1 MSGVDTERRNP
12 GWLRVLVVT
21 GAVLA
26 VLLVGASV
34 GLLIQLPDR
43 DAAEPGPESVA
54 VGFSQDMSV
63 HHRQGVL
70 MAGVT
75 RDSTTDLEIATLVYD
90 IETTQLEQLGR
101 MQGWLS
107 LWDAAALPTGK
118 HMQWMTTSGGG
129 AAGGGHAG
137 HGMAGGVEV
146 MPGMATPQE
155 LQQLEEASG
164 PAQDI
169 LFLQLM
175 IRHHQG
181 GTGMMEQAAE
191 RAQVPQVRNLASQML
206 TAQNAEVVAMTAML
220 ADRGAAPL
228 PPPT

>member
-1 MSGVDTERRNP
+1 MSGVDTERRKP
-12 GWLRVLVVT
+12 GWLWVLVVT

-43 DAAEPGPESVA
+43 DAAAPGPESVA

-70 MAGVT
+70 MAGIA
-75 RDSTTDLEIATLVYD
+75 RGSTADPEIATLAYD

-118 HMQWMTTSGGG
+118 HMQWMTAPGGG
-129 AAGGGHAG
+129 GVHAG

-155 LQQLEEASG
+155 LQRLEEASG
-164 PAQDI
+164 LAQDI

-191 RAQVPQVRNLASQML
+191 HAQVPQVRNLASQMR
-206 TAQNAEVVAMTAML
+206 TAQTAEVVAMTAML

>member
-1 MSGVDTERRNP
+1 MSSVDTERRNP

-75 RDSTTDLEIATLVYD
+75 RDSTTDLEIATLAYD

-118 HMQWMTTSGGG
+118 HMQWMTASGGG
-129 AAGGGHAG
+129 GGGGHAG

-155 LQQLEEASG
+155 LQRLKEASG

-181 GTGMMEQAAE
+181 GAGMMEQAAV
-191 RAQVPQVRNLASQML
+191 RAQVPQVRNLASQMR

-228 PPPT
+228 PPPA

>member
-1 MSGVDTERRNP
+1 VDTERRNP

-21 GAVLA
+21 GSFLA

-43 DAAEPGPESVA
+43 NTAEPGPESVA

-70 MAGVT
+70 MAGVV
-75 RDSTTDLEIATLVYD
+75 RDSTTDPEIATLAYD

-118 HMQWMTTSGGG
+118 HMRWMTAS
-129 AAGGGHAG
+129 GGGHAG
-137 HGMAGGVEV
+137 SGGGHTGHGMGGGVEV
-146 MPGMATPQE
+146 MPGMATPAE
-155 LQQLEEASG
+155 LQRLEEASG

-175 IRHHQG
+175 TRHHQG
-181 GTGMMEQAAE
+181 GTGMMEQAAS
-191 RAQVPQVRNLASQML
+191 RAQVPQVCNLAAQMF

-220 ADRGAAPL
+220 AERGAAPL

>member
-1 MSGVDTERRNP
+1 MDTGRGNP
-12 GWLRVLVVT
+12 GWLRVLVFT

-43 DAAEPGPESVA
+43 DPGEPGPESVA

-70 MAGVT
+70 MAGIV
-75 RDSTTDLEIATLVYD
+75 RDSTTDPEIATLAYD

-107 LWDAAALPTGK
+107 LWDAAALPPGK
-118 HMQWMTTSGGG
+118 HMRWMTASGG
-129 AAGGGHAG
+129 GGGHAG
-137 HGMAGGVEV
+137 HGTAGGVEV

-181 GTGMMEQAAE
+181 GTGMMAQAAE

-206 TAQNAEVVAMTAML
+206 TAQNAEIVAMTAML

-228 PPPT
+228 PPPA

>member
-1 MSGVDTERRNP
+1 VSSVDTERRNP

-54 VGFSQDMSV
+54 VGFSQDMGV

-70 MAGVT
+70 MAGIA
-75 RDSTTDLEIATLVYD
+75 RDSTTDQEIATLAYD

-118 HMQWMTTSGGG
+118 HMQWMTASGGD
-129 AAGGGHAG
+129 HSG
-137 HGMAGGVEV
+137 HGMGGGVEV
-146 MPGMATPQE
+146 MPGMATPEE
-155 LQQLEEASG
+155 LQRLEEASG

-220 ADRGAAPL
+220 ADRRAAPL
-228 PPPT
+228 PPPA

>member
-70 MAGVT
+70 MAGIA
-75 RDSTTDLEIATLVYD
+75 RDSTTDQEIATLAYD

-107 LWDAAALPTGK
+107 LWDAAALPTGQ
-118 HMQWMTTSGGG
+118 HMQWMTASGGG
-129 AAGGGHAG
+129 HPG

-146 MPGMATPQE
+146 MPGMATSQE
-155 LQQLEEASG
+155 LQRLEEVSG
-164 PAQDI
+164 PAQDV

-228 PPPT
+228 PPPA

>member
-1 MSGVDTERRNP
+1 VDTERRNP
-12 GWLRVLVVT
+12 GWLRVLLVT

-43 DAAEPGPESVA
+43 NAAAPGPESVA

-70 MAGVT
+70 MAGIV
-75 RDSTTDLEIATLVYD
+75 RGSTTDPEIATLAYD

-107 LWDAAALPTGK
+107 LWDAAALPTGQ
-118 HMQWMTTSGGG
+118 HMQWMTASGGG
-129 AAGGGHAG
+129 GGGGHAG

-155 LQQLEEASG
+155 LQRLREASG

-181 GTGMMEQAAE
+181 GTGMMEAAAE

-206 TAQNAEVVAMTAML
+206 TAQNAEVVVMTAML